1 MEQDFITMFGKK
13 PKAYVSPLEP
23 GDHPELD
30 ESKLLDIEG
39 IKQYQSIIGSA
50 QWAVQLGRFDIATH
64 TMTLS
69 SFRAAPR
76 EGHLERAKRLVGYLV
91 KNRNALVRIRT
102 DMPDCSALQ
111 SPTLNWSRSP
121 YDGAHE
127 VIDPDIPPPL
137 GKPVKCTTFV
147 DANLYHCQL
156 PGRAVTGV
164 LHFFNGTPVDW
175 FSKKQS
181 TVHTATFG
189 SEFVAARTA
198 TDQII
203 ANRDALRYL
212 GVGIEGTTILCGDN
226 RSVIDN
232 STGHHVSIENTTGD
246 N

>member
-1 MEQDFITMFGKK
+1 
-13 PKAYVSPLEP
+13 
-23 GDHPELD
+23 
-30 ESKLLDIEG
+30 
-39 IKQYQSIIGSA
+39 
-50 QWAVQLGRFDIATH
+50 
-64 TMTLS
+64 MTLS
-69 SFRAAPR
+69 TFHAAPS
-76 EGHLERAKRLVGYLV
+76 EGHLERAKRLFGYLV

-137 GKPVKCTTFV
+137 GKSVKCTTFV

-156 PGRAVTGV
+156 LGRAVTGI

-181 TVHTATFG
+181 TVQTATFG
-189 SEFVAARTA
+189 SEFVVACTA

-203 ANRDALRYL
+203 ANRSALRYL
-212 GVGIEGTTILCGDN
+212 GVEAEGTTILYGDN
-226 RSVIDN
+226 WSVIGK
-232 STGHHVSIENTTGD
+232 STIPHSHLNKHHIALSYHRVREALCAGIMDFLWIDSKNNPAHILSKHWSRQAINDMLHSLLFMPSSHDRLRTD
-246 N
+246 PPA